1 MKNLLLLLFALT
13 YAISYAQD
21 VPEDINT
28 RLDVV
33 GDLNT
38 FGTGLW
44 IKSKRKAKVKGDI
57 YLFRN
62 WDNLASVITGQG
74 KKYKFKRINYDTKQD
89 RFVIKTSPDSLF
101 VFSAQSIK
109 QVKLNNKIF
118 KRYFK
123 DDLYSY
129 LELIAFGKG
138 KEVLKKSFKI
148 IKKGIKDPFTN
159 TNKSDEYVLKTKYFL
174 NSESGLRAWK
184 LRKKDFLKFFGED
197 SNKIKEIIATHKLS
211 LKKDSDL
218 IKIFEYYK
226 NK

>member
-1 MKNLLLLLFALT
+1 M
-13 YAISYAQD
+13 
-21 VPEDINT
+21 
-28 RLDVV
+28 
-33 GDLNT
+33 
-38 FGTGLW
+38 
-44 IKSKRKAKVKGDI
+44 
-57 YLFRN
+57 
-62 WDNLASVITGQG
+62 
-74 KKYKFKRINYDTKQD
+74 
-89 RFVIKTSPDSLF
+89 
-101 VFSAQSIK
+101 
-109 QVKLNNKIF
+109 
-118 KRYFK
+118 
-123 DDLYSY
+123 
-129 LELIAFGKG
+129 ELIAFGKG